1 VIKAVI
7 AVPPVRDFYFTPHR
21 ASALGARSLVREL
34 ERTGWNTSLL
44 NLPLRGKPRT
54 VPLPEELDYL
64 KHFILQNETGPLSW
78 FTAYHQ
84 FGPSFAEAAEMIFT
98 EKPDALFISSFAWAY
113 AGESLKLAGAAARM
127 MPDLP
132 IIMGGHGP
140 TSLPDYFLN
149 APHPVNPGRPL
160 FTQVIAGEVEGYGE
174 LLSSGISGERYLDL
188 RTSERIG
195 ELQPIAGEAIR
206 RAGRRSISITLTRG
220 CPLKCRFCSNHI
232 CHGRQ
237 FRSSP
242 PDQWEKEII
251 RVVENGSEP
260 AGPFHL
266 NIEDDNILFLKED
279 FFRFLEG
286 LKSRYPEITFSAENG
301 LDYMLLEREDIHK
314 LKKLGFTHL
323 NLSLAVLSG
332 VSRRMEYRDGN
343 PEKLTGLIYQC
354 REEGLALT
362 THFICGLRGD
372 RSEDIVKTLK
382 FLDRLPTQIGISN
395 FYPVPGLEGF
405 KDKKLFLNRLPG
417 LTLGSSVYP
426 WTEALS
432 SAQMIT
438 AFRLAR
444 WSNFRK
450 KVEVKNERH
459 LESPGMSGGGIIERE
474 LELYRTI
481 RTTHRLHSLVRRR
494 SDRRKESKRNW
505 EIIPLSRLDSSMIE
519 DYFS

>member
-1 VIKAVI
+1 VNKAVV

-21 ASALGARSLVREL
+21 ASALGARSLAREL
-34 ERTGWNTSLL
+34 ERTGWKTSLM
-44 NLPLRGKPRT
+44 NLPLMGNVRT
-54 VPLPEELDYL
+54 VTLPGELEYL
-64 KHFILQNETGPLSW
+64 KPFILQNETGPLSW
-78 FTAYHQ
+78 FTAYHH
-84 FGPSFAEAAEMIFT
+84 FGPSFSDAAEMIVR

-113 AGESLKLAGAAARM
+113 AGEALELAEAAARRI
-127 MPDLP
+127 PGLP
-132 IIMGGHGP
+132 IIIGGHGP
-140 TSLPDYFLN
+140 TSLPDYFLK

-174 LLSSGISGERYLDL
+174 LLRCEMSGERYLDL
-188 RTSERIG
+188 RISEKIG
-195 ELQPIAGEAIR
+195 ELQPIAGESIR

-242 PDQWEKEII
+242 PEQWEKEVI
-251 RVVENGSEP
+251 RVAESESEQ

-266 NIEDDNILFLKED
+266 NIEDDNILFLKEN
-279 FFRFLEG
+279 FFRFLER
-286 LKSRYPEITFSAENG
+286 LKKRYPEITFSAENG

-332 VSRRMEYRDGN
+332 ASRKNEHRNGN
-343 PEKLTGLIYQC
+343 PEKLIELIYKC
-354 REEGLALT
+354 REEGLTLT
-362 THFICGLRGD
+362 THFICGLKGD
-372 RSEDIVKTLK
+372 RSGDIVKTLK

-405 KDKKLFLNRLPG
+405 KNMDIFLDRLPG

-432 SAQMIT
+432 STQMIT

-450 KVEVKNERH
+450 KVEMKNERG
-459 LESPGMSGGGIIERE
+459 LESPGVAGEGIIERE

-494 SDRRKESKRNW
+494 SDRRDGNKLNW
-505 EIIPLSRLDSSMIE
+505 EIIPLTRLDSLMIE